1 MSIAYQDRTGAVVDA
16 LANIDFIATLVS
28 TACGGCDGKTRQ
40 VEQVGAL
47 MTGIGLPGDGVGYPV
62 QFHAQQLL

>member
-1 MSIAYQDRTGAVVDA
+1 MVDA
-16 LANIDFIATLVS
+16 LADIDVITTLLG

-47 MTGIGLPGDGVGYPV
+47 MTGIGLPGDGVGYSV